1 MSLFDFQ
8 PNKSII
14 TDAIEEDV
22 RWKKSPTVQGVI
34 EGLKAGVMAAPLG
47 ASVQGIRGKNM
58 VAGAIGTGVAT
69 GLIMGGLAAAV
80 QKLRNIREEANLRY
94 HAQNMMSREE
104 FVERFRVQ
112 ASPVLQGER
121 LEKAIETLCNI
132 EQVEDISAVCGLL
145 G

>member
-1 MSLFDFQ
+1 
-8 PNKSII
+8 
-14 TDAIEEDV
+14 
-22 RWKKSPTVQGVI
+22 
-34 EGLKAGVMAAPLG
+34 
-47 ASVQGIRGKNM
+47 
-58 VAGAIGTGVAT
+58 
-69 GLIMGGLAAAV
+69 
-80 QKLRNIREEANLRY
+80 
-94 HAQNMMSREE
+94 MMSREE